1 MTLPSLTLEE
11 ILARAPVIPVLI
23 IEDVAHA
30 VPLGRALAAG
40 GLSVLEV
47 TLRTPVALQCVERMA
62 GEIEDAVVGAGTVLT
77 PGMRQAVADVGG
89 RFAVSP
95 GLIEGETDEGP
106 TPLLPGIATA
116 TELMAGLAAGF
127 TRFKLFPANVAG
139 GVDALKAFASP
150 FQQAKFCPTG
160 GVNAKNAADYL
171 ALPNVVCVG
180 GSWVAPADA
189 VRAGDWGKITEL
201 ARQAAALARP
211 QDRAGLA

>member
-1 MTLPSLTLEE
+1 MTDQTIDE
-11 ILARAPVIPVLI
+11 IMRLAPVIPVLI

-30 VPLGRALAAG
+30 VPLGRALVAG
-40 GLSVLEV
+40 GLPVLEI
-47 TLRTPVALQCVERMA
+47 TMRTPVASECIARMA
-62 GEIEDAVVGAGTVLT
+62 GEIEGAVVGAGTVLT
-77 PGMRQAVADVGG
+77 SAMRRAVADVGG

-95 GLIEGETDEGP
+95 GLIGGETDDGP
-106 TPLLPGIATA
+106 VPRLPGIATA

-127 TRFKLFPANVAG
+127 TRFKLFPANVVG

-150 FQQAKFCPTG
+150 FPQARFCPTG

-189 VRAGDWGKITEL
+189 VRAGDWGRITAL
-201 ARQAAALARP
+201 AREAAALAR
-211 QDRAGLA
+211 A